1 MFPTCST
8 VSYKRG
14 LRAQVALHSTNRPP
28 KSRDRGSVP
37 KIVFIVFLSFCVSR
51 RTNGTEPG
59 VAYACRQE
67 GADSVQAVTSHAIC
81 LSGRAVL
88 LLLFFCGGDPD
99 MAVIET
105 KAHGA
110 SRNCGAKATAWPP
123 GNLAVTTAHRYEIGA
138 PDVDDLGEL
147 REPQCEA
154 RPEEKPRWGL
164 LWIVLC
170 LRGPLLLWRR
180 GSSPQLSGAP
190 RT

>member
-1 MFPTCST
+1 
-8 VSYKRG
+8 
-14 LRAQVALHSTNRPP
+14 
-28 KSRDRGSVP
+28 
-37 KIVFIVFLSFCVSR
+37 
-51 RTNGTEPG
+51 
-59 VAYACRQE
+59 
-67 GADSVQAVTSHAIC
+67 
-81 LSGRAVL
+81 
-88 LLLFFCGGDPD
+88 

-110 SRNCGAKATAWPP
+110 SRNCGVKATAWPP

-147 REPQCEA
+147 HEPQCEA